1 MNFRTITIH
10 DALPCAARA
19 FAAVVAGACF
29 LAGAG
34 CGGLD
39 DSIATTVRPMG
50 TDEVWSATS
59 PRIEMQ
65 SGTPFSIA
73 NYRSKIYP
81 YSAEL
86 AVGSDSGVR
95 PKVMVQGTE
104 DGELFNQQL
113 FLSFGTEGGFRPTS
127 ATFAPLADHPG
138 YYEATDLD
146 IPIEVRVNGK
156 KHETAMTISPLL
168 RCRDGKVQLR
178 YSSPNVRE
186 GRFPAIGVP
195 FILYDADANGIFDS
209 SDVLVIDHNGDGF
222 FDGNRNSVER
232 YALFEPFDLGGHSY
246 VVASVEWDGSRVQ
259 WGDSDVPAVPRD
271 PLLVGERA
279 PDFTLPDPGGNLLT
293 FHEVRSGKPALL
305 SYWATW

>member
-1 MNFRTITIH
+1 MTTAAIRGAF
-10 DALPCAARA
+10 PCAGRLLLTIIG
-19 FAAVVAGACF
+19 GACV

-39 DSIATTVRPMG
+39 DSITTTVRPMG
-50 TDEVWSATS
+50 TDEVWSADS
-59 PRIEMQ
+59 PRIMME

-73 NYRSKIYP
+73 NYRSRIYP

-86 AVGSDSGVR
+86 PVGSEGGVR

-104 DGELFNQQL
+104 EGELFNQQL

-127 ATFAPLADHPG
+127 ATFTPLADHPG

-146 IPIEVRVNGK
+146 IPIEILVNGK
-156 KHETAMTISPLL
+156 KHERAVTVSPLL
-168 RCRDGKVQLR
+168 RCRDGKVQFR

-195 FILYDADANGIFDS
+195 FLLYDADVNGLFDS

-222 FDGNRNSVER
+222 FDGNRNSIER
-232 YALFEPFDLGGHSY
+232 YSLFEPFDLGGHAY
-246 VVASVEWDGSRVQ
+246 AITSVQWDGSRVQ
-259 WGDSDVPAVPRD
+259 WGDSDATVVPRD

-279 PDFTLPDPGGNLLT
+279 PDFTLPDPQGNMLS
-293 FHEVRSGKPALL
+293 FHEVRDGKPVLL

>member
-1 MNFRTITIH
+1 MNFRTITIQ
-10 DALPCAARA
+10 DAPRCAARA
-19 FAAVVAGACF
+19 FATIIVASCV

-39 DSIATTVRPMG
+39 DSIATTVRPLG
-50 TDEVWSATS
+50 TDEVWSAKS
-59 PRIEMQ
+59 PRIALE

-73 NYRSKIYP
+73 KHRSKIYP
-81 YSAEL
+81 YIAEL
-86 AVGSDSGVR
+86 PVGSEDGVR

-104 DGELFNQQL
+104 EGELFNPQV
-113 FLSFGTEGGFRPTS
+113 FLSFGSEGGFRPTS
-127 ATFAPLADHPG
+127 ATFTPLADHPG
-138 YYEATDLD
+138 YHEATDLD
-146 IPIEVRVNGK
+146 IPIEVHVNGQ
-156 KHETAMTISPLL
+156 KHERAMTISPLL
-168 RCRDGKVQLR
+168 RSRDGKVQFR

-195 FILYDADANGIFDS
+195 FMLYDADVNGIFDS

-232 YALFEPFDLGGHSY
+232 YALFEPFDLGGHAY
-246 VVASVEWDGSRVQ
+246 AIASVHWDGSRVQ
-259 WGDSDVPAVPRD
+259 WGDSDVAAVPRD

-279 PDFTLPDPGGNLLT
+279 PDFTLPDPQGHLLS
-293 FHEVRSGKPALL
+293 FHEVRDEKPALL